1 MSKQTDFGLIPHPF
15 PPRSRCVHHRSSY
28 STGDSTYCGPSV
40 GILRRLSPVAVSL
53 LTGGVIFESGKGNVE
68 THIPLKFS
76 CVRCFVSGG
85 MIFGGSD
92 PVNRSLIPVR
102 IPCSQ
107 EVLNLSPLIVPY

>member
-40 GILRRLSPVAVSL
+40 GILRRLSPVAVPL

-76 CVRCFVSGG
+76 CVRYFVSGG
-85 MIFGGSD
+85 MIFGGF
-92 PVNRSLIPVR
+92 
-102 IPCSQ
+102 
-107 EVLNLSPLIVPY
+107 